1 MINRPMYLNKLVKT
15 IDNDLVKILVGVR
28 RSGKSTLLK
37 MVKQYLLTHDVLK
50 EQIIDI
56 NFELIENDYLKSKDE
71 FVAYVRENLVSNKKS
86 YLFVDE
92 IQELD
97 NWARIINSL
106 KVSEN
111 IDIYLTGSNAR
122 LFIGDHLTYLAG
134 RYISFNVY
142 PLSYKEYLEFK
153 NIDEINLNLY
163 NDFLDSSF
171 PALALETH
179 DDIKT
184 MMKQDMFDT
193 IFRRDMIMRGN
204 ISNESMFF
212 RVARYVLEHIGSPIS
227 INKITNTLNSLGL
240 KISYGTIDSYIDL
253 MMKSYFIYQCQ
264 RYDIKGKEILKTN
277 GKYYVVDFGIRYQ
290 LIPNTNSNTGR
301 VLENFVYLELVKH
314 GYHVYVGKIGR
325 DLEIDFIATKDDKR
339 LYIQVSQSVMDP
351 KTREREIK
359 PFSLLK
365 DMSKRYL
372 VSLDSVM
379 IESDYFEH
387 LNVLDFINKL

>member
-1 MINRPMYLNKLVKT
+1 MINRPLYLNKLIKT

-37 MVKQYLLTHDVLK
+37 MVKQYLLSHDVLL

-56 NFELIENDYLKSKDE
+56 NFEFIENDYLKSKDV
-71 FVAYVRENLVSNKKS
+71 FIAYVRKNLMTNKKS

-92 IQELD
+92 VQELD

-106 KVSEN
+106 KASEN

-122 LFIGDHLTYLAG
+122 IFIGEHLTYLAG

-142 PLSYKEYLEFK
+142 PLSYEEFLDFK
-153 NIDEINLNLY
+153 NIDYIDFAYY

-171 PALALETH
+171 PAVVLETH
-179 DDIKT
+179 KDIKT

-212 RVARYVLEHIGSPIS
+212 RVARYILEHIGSSIS

-240 KISYGTIDSYIDL
+240 KISYGTIDSYMDL
-253 MMKSYFIYQCQ
+253 MTKSYFIYQCQ

-277 GKYYVVDFGIRYQ
+277 GKYYVVDFGIRDQ
-290 LIPNTNSNTGR
+290 LIPNKSSNTGKI
-301 VLENFVYLELVKH
+301 LENFIYLELVKH

-325 DLEIDFIATKDDKR
+325 DLEIDFVASKEDQV
-339 LYIQVSQSVMDP
+339 LYVQVSQSVMDP
-351 KTREREIK
+351 KTRERETK

-372 VSLDSVM
+372 VSFDSVM
-379 IESDYFEH
+379 IESDYFVH

>member
-1 MINRPMYLNKLVKT
+1 MI
-15 IDNDLVKILVGVR
+15 
-28 RSGKSTLLK
+28 
-37 MVKQYLLTHDVLK
+37 KQYLLTHDVVK

-71 FVAYVRENLVSNKKS
+71 FIAYVRENLIINKKS

-122 LFIGDHLTYLAG
+122 LFVGHHLTYLAG

-142 PLSYKEYLEFK
+142 PLSYKEYLKFK
-153 NIDEINLNLY
+153 NIDEMNFSFY
-163 NDFLDSSF
+163 NEFLDSSF
-171 PALALETH
+171 PALVLETH
-179 DDIKT
+179 DEIKT

-212 RVARYVLEHIGSPIS
+212 RVARYILEHIGSPIS

-240 KISYGTIDSYIDL
+240 KISYGTIDSYMNL
-253 MMKSYFIYQCQ
+253 MIKSYFIYQCQ

-277 GKYYVVDFGIRYQ
+277 GKYYVVDFGIRDQ
-290 LIPNTNSNTGR
+290 LIPNKSSNTGKI
-301 VLENFVYLELVKH
+301 LENFVYLELVKH
-314 GYHVYVGKIGR
+314 GYLVYVGKKGR
-325 DLEIDFIATKDDKR
+325 DLEIDFVATKEDQV

-372 VSLDSVM
+372 VSFDSVM

-387 LNVLDFINKL
+387 LNVLDFIRKL

>member
-1 MINRPMYLNKLVKT
+1 MIDRPLYLNKLVKT

-37 MVKQYLLTHDVLK
+37 MIKQYLLTHDVVK

-71 FVAYVRENLVSNKKS
+71 FIAYVKENLISNKKS

-122 LFIGDHLTYLAG
+122 LFVGHHLTYLAG

-142 PLSYKEYLEFK
+142 PLSYKEYLKFK
-153 NIDEINLNLY
+153 NIDEMNFSFY
-163 NDFLDSSF
+163 NEFLDSSF
-171 PALALETH
+171 PALVLETH
-179 DDIKT
+179 DEIKT

-212 RVARYVLEHIGSPIS
+212 RVARYILEHIGSPIS

-240 KISYGTIDSYIDL
+240 KISYGTIDSYMNL
-253 MMKSYFIYQCQ
+253 MIKSYFIYQCQ

-277 GKYYVVDFGIRYQ
+277 GKYYVVDFGIRDQ
-290 LIPNTNSNTGR
+290 LIPNKSSNTGKI
-301 VLENFVYLELVKH
+301 LENFVYLELVKH
-314 GYHVYVGKIGR
+314 GYLVYVGKIGR
-325 DLEIDFIATKDDKR
+325 DLEIDFVATKEDQV

-372 VSLDSVM
+372 VSFDSVM

-387 LNVLDFINKL
+387 LNVLDFIRKL

>member
-1 MINRPMYLNKLVKT
+1 MIDRPLYLNKLVKT
-15 IDNDLVKILVGVR
+15 IDNDFVKILVGVR

-37 MVKQYLLTHDVLK
+37 MVKQYLLTHGVDK

-71 FVAYVRENLVSNKKS
+71 FIAYVRENLIINKKS

-122 LFIGDHLTYLAG
+122 LFVGHHLTYLAG

-142 PLSYKEYLEFK
+142 PLSYKEYLKFK
-153 NIDEINLNLY
+153 NIDEINFSFY
-163 NDFLDSSF
+163 NEFLDSSF
-171 PALALETH
+171 PALVLETH
-179 DDIKT
+179 DEIKT

-212 RVARYVLEHIGSPIS
+212 RVARYILEHIGSPIS

-240 KISYGTIDSYIDL
+240 KISYGTIDSYMNL
-253 MMKSYFIYQCQ
+253 MIKSYFIYQCQ

-277 GKYYVVDFGIRYQ
+277 GKYYVVDFGIRDQ
-290 LIPNTNSNTGR
+290 LIPNKSSNTGKI
-301 VLENFVYLELVKH
+301 LENFVYLELVKH
-314 GYHVYVGKIGR
+314 GYLVYVGKIGR
-325 DLEIDFIATKDDKR
+325 DLEIDFVATKEDQV

-372 VSLDSVM
+372 VSFDSVM

-387 LNVLDFINKL
+387 LNVLDFIRKL

>member
-1 MINRPMYLNKLVKT
+1 MINRPLYLNKLVKT

-37 MVKQYLLTHDVLK
+37 MVKQYLLNHAVLK

-56 NFELIENDYLKSKDE
+56 NFELIENDYLKSKDA
-71 FVAYVRENLVSNKKS
+71 FIAYVRKNTIPNKKS

-92 IQELD
+92 VQELD
-97 NWARIINSL
+97 QWARIINSL

-122 LFIGDHLTYLAG
+122 LFIGDHLTYLTG

-142 PLSYKEYLEFK
+142 PLSYKEYLKFK
-153 NIDEINLNLY
+153 NVDEINFNFY
-163 NDFLDSSF
+163 NEFLDSSF
-171 PALALETH
+171 PALVLETH

-193 IFRRDMIMRGN
+193 IFRRDMVMRGN

-212 RVARYVLEHIGSPIS
+212 RVARYILEHIGSSIS

-277 GKYYVVDFGIRYQ
+277 GKYYVVDFGIRDQ
-290 LIPNTNSNTGR
+290 LIPNTSSNTGK

-314 GYHVYVGKIGR
+314 GYHVFVGKIGR
-325 DLEIDFIATKDDKR
+325 DLEIDFVATKEDER
-339 LYIQVSQSVMDP
+339 LYVQVSQSVLDP

-359 PFSLLK
+359 PFSILK

-387 LNVLDFINKL
+387 LNVLNFINKL